1 MMTAG
6 GPGSGP
12 VQLTTV
18 PSACLSDPAATVC
31 EYEAGSYPAN
41 LVDSVLDTHR
51 QEMAV
56 LLKYVKPTMLKVDGR
71 LLAMLHNTFRT
82 SPDCVCARARR
93 GWTWPM

>member
-56 LLKYVKPTMLKVDGR
+56 LLKYVKPTMLKVATDGG
-71 LLAMLHNTFRT
+71 LYWHASDVAQYSSSIT
-82 SPDCVCARARR
+82 
-93 GWTWPM
+93 